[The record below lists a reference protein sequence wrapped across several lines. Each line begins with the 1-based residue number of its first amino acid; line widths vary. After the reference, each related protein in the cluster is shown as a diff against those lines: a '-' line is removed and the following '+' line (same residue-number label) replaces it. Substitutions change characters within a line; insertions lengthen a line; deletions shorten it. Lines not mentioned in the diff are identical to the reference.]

1 MDKKTEDR
9 KSDHSRSQGSLCI
22 VGIGPGSLEH
32 LTFKAKEALEK
43 CDVVVGYKTYIDLI
57 KSLIQG
63 KEIFSTGMTKEVDRC
78 RKAIELASQGKKV
91 AVVSSGD
98 AGIYGMA
105 GLVYELLRVQ
115 DSRFK
120 IQGSRHDEKK
130 RTCNLQLATCNL
142 TIEVIPGVPAFC
154 AAASLLGA
162 PLMHDFAS
170 ISLSDLLTAWETIKK
185 RLKAAAEGDFVI
197 ILYNPKSKT
206 RVFQLKE
213 AIDIIATQRSNSTP
227 VGIVKNAT
235 RDGEEIKITALKE
248 LPAHY
253 DFIDMTTIVIIGN
266 SATFIS
272 DSKMITPRG
281 YNV

>member
-1 MDKKTEDR
+1 MDKKTKGR
-9 KSDHSRSQGSLCI
+9 QGDNSGGKGSIYI

-32 LTFKAKEALEK
+32 LTFKAKEALES
-43 CDVVVGYKTYIDLI
+43 CDVIIGYKTYIDLI
-57 KSLIQG
+57 KKLISG

-78 RKAIELASQGKKV
+78 QKAVELALQGKKV

-105 GLVYELLRVQ
+105 GLVLELVRSSGLGVRSKDNNSKLRTQ
-115 DSRFK
+115 YSEPS
-120 IQGSRHDEKK
+120 IQ
-130 RTCNLQLATCNL
+130 
-142 TIEVIPGVPAFC
+142 VIPGVPAFC

-170 ISLSDLLTAWETIKK
+170 ISLSDLLTPWQTIKK
-185 RLKAAAEGDFVI
+185 RLKMASEGDFVI

-206 RVFQLKE
+206 RVSQIEE
-213 AIDIIATQRSNSTP
+213 AIDIISMHRDGNTP

-235 RDGEEIKITALKE
+235 REEEEIKITTLKQM
-248 LPAHY
+248 PSY
-253 DFIDMTTIVIIGN
+253 YGFIDMTTIVIIGN
-266 SATFIS
+266 SSTFIAYN
-272 DSKMITPRG
+272 KMITPRG